1 VKRTRKTRKSR
12 GGWILLDLITAL
24 IILLAVMATLTAA
37 LARQQRNER
46 KLADTRAAMRLA
58 EETATALQWGQVPP
72 APPEGESVEIVPL
85 QPQSQPA
92 SQPTP
97 ATPEKPAT
105 SATTPA
111 GHTWVNIRVTHNGR
125 AATLVALTPAKATT
139 RPTGGAK

>member
-1 VKRTRKTRKSR
+1 VKRTRKTRESR

-24 IILLAVMATLTAA
+24 IILLALMATLTAA
-37 LARQQRNER
+37 LVRQQRNER

-72 APPEGESVEIVPL
+72 APPEGESVEIVP
-85 QPQSQPA
+85 SQPP

-97 ATPEKPAT
+97 ATPA
-105 SATTPA
+105 TPA
-111 GHTWVNIRVTHNGR
+111 GQTWVNIRVTHNGR